1 MTRYAEDSRDRV
13 RDAVDMVD
21 LVSSRT
27 ELRRRGHNSY
37 FGRCPFH
44 DEKSP
49 SFHVR
54 PDEKVY
60 HCFGCQASGDAFTF
74 AMETEGLDFP
84 GALEQLAARY
94 GVTLEVADDNPA
106 AAARRERRNR
116 LVAMLERAADYYTR
130 VFWESDEAAPAR
142 EYLAGRGLADE
153 TLRAFRVGYAPSAW
167 DRMLLA
173 SRRAGFSEEELLASG
188 LAQRSQR
195 GPVYDRFRERIMF
208 PLADQRGQV
217 LGFGARAMRENQQP
231 KYLNTS
237 ENEVFHKGSQL
248 FGLHVARREASRAG
262 SVVLAEGYTDVLAL
276 HQAGLVNSVG
286 LMGTALTDEQ
296 VSALARTAPTL
307 QLALDA
313 DKAGQAAMMRA
324 AELAGRRELSLRV
337 VPLPDGTDPADL
349 LAAEGPDAMRE
360 RVQRSVP
367 FVEYRVDRVLA
378 AADVSS
384 AEGRDRALDE
394 LRPVLAP
401 LAPSVMREELLRRVA
416 GKLDL
421 SEELT
426 ATLVGQGNPP
436 RAAPGG
442 QGPAD
447 GQETAGPRAPSAGA
461 RGGERAERAFLAL
474 CIAVP
479 GPGEGAL
486 AAISLD
492 DHFAAADLRRAAQHL
507 KGRLES
513 PLDDLPADDP
523 ELADVVRELSMR
535 FAGTEVGPDSL
546 EHARLL
552 LELARLRR
560 AIGLAR
566 AAGGLEV
573 PELAAERARVK
584 SQIDAVT
591 ERLERT
597 GV

>member
-60 HCFGCQASGDAFTF
+60 HCFGCQSSGDAFTF
-74 AMETEGLDFP
+74 VMETEGLDFP
-84 GALEQLAARY
+84 GAMEQLAARY

-116 LVAMLERAADYYTR
+116 LVAMLERAADYYSR
-130 VFWESDEAAPAR
+130 VLWESPEAAPAR
-142 EYLAGRGLADE
+142 EYLARRGLADD

-188 LAQRSQR
+188 LAQRSQK

-217 LGFGARAMRENQQP
+217 LGFGARAMRDNQQP

-313 DKAGQAAMMRA
+313 DKAGQAAMVRA

-337 VPLPDGTDPADL
+337 VPLPEGTDPADL
-349 LAAEGPDAMRE
+349 LAAEGADAMRE

-367 FVEYRVDRVLA
+367 FVEWRVDRVLA
-378 AADVSS
+378 VADVSS
-384 AEGRDRALDE
+384 AEDRDRALGE

-401 LAPSVMREELLRRVA
+401 LGPSVMREELLRRVA

-421 SEELT
+421 SEALT
-426 ATLVGQGNPP
+426 ATLVGD
-436 RAAPGG
+436 AAAARSTTSGS
-442 QGPAD
+442 PAD
-447 GQETAGPRAPSAGA
+447 GQRQPPAPRPTSAGA
-461 RGGERAERAFLAL
+461 RGSERAERAFLAL

-479 GPGEGAL
+479 GPGESAL
-486 AAISLD
+486 AGVSTEE
-492 DHFAAADLRRAAQHL
+492 HFSDEELRRAARHL
-507 KGRLES
+507 KGRLEA

-523 ELADVVRELSMR
+523 ELGDVVRELSMR

-560 AIGLAR
+560 AIGQAR
-566 AAGGLEV
+566 ASGGLEV
-573 PELAAERARVK
+573 PALAAERARVK
-584 SQIDAVT
+584 SEIDAVA
-591 ERLERT
+591 ERLERA

>member
-1 MTRYAEDSRDRV
+1 MTRFAEDSRDRV

-60 HCFGCQASGDAFTF
+60 HCFGCQSSGDAFTF
-74 AMETEGLDFP
+74 VMETEGLDFP

-130 VFWESDEAAPAR
+130 VLWESDEAAPAR
-142 EYLAGRGLADE
+142 EYLAGRGLADD

-188 LAQRSQR
+188 LAQRSQK

-217 LGFGARAMRENQQP
+217 LGFGARAMRDNQQP

-324 AELAGRRELSLRV
+324 AELVARRELSLRV

-384 AEGRDRALDE
+384 AEGRDQALDE

-401 LAPSVMREELLRRVA
+401 LGPSVMREELLRRVA

-421 SEELT
+421 SEALT
-426 ATLVGQGNPP
+426 ATLVGQGAPV
-436 RAAPGG
+436 RAPGG
-442 QGPAD
+442 Q
-447 GQETAGPRAPSAGA
+447 PRAGEPEASAPRPPSAGA

-479 GPGEGAL
+479 GPGESAL
-486 AAISLD
+486 AGVSLD
-492 DHFAAADLRRAAQHL
+492 DHFAADELRRAANHL

-523 ELADVVRELSMR
+523 ELGDVVRELSMR

-560 AIGLAR
+560 AIGQAR

-584 SQIDAVT
+584 SQIDAVA
-591 ERLERT
+591 ERLERA